1 MVPGTRQLLFGTLI
15 CVFLL
20 HPASGQDQ
28 KTSPLVLGV
37 VGFPPSFQA
46 VDQVTYTPCQHIVT
60 GVADWPDY
68 VMPTVRIAMEPE
80 FKPIPAHT
88 EIHLQCRNKA
98 RSDHDAPS
106 KSHHVNWLFKK
117 CGVFYNMTR
126 CEEVLDLPEE
136 SWEMLP
142 CRKKQCR
149 LKLVLTNTTES
160 NSGLY
165 RCVIPSKTGAS
176 SKTIKT
182 YQLEVIDRAA
192 TVPQFVDDL
201 PTNVTVFESNTA
213 VLQCKVLSREPPNIW
228 WLKRQEEFKNS
239 SLPIQFY
246 NNYYE
251 RVNNSSEK
259 SLSDELYL
267 NKLIISRTT
276 EADSGYYVC
285 LVASSPGYNFRGA
298 YLTVRPTK
306 NLEYKGSLTTDSAPL
321 SLLFLIP
328 AALALTPA
336 VVGLCIWWC
345 RHCGKNANNIVT
357 NSQQPV
363 VNNNNP
369 TVKVPRTAFK
379 YKPVAGSSGVVNCRS
394 DEINPITL

>member
-1 MVPGTRQLLFGTLI
+1 
-15 CVFLL
+15 
-20 HPASGQDQ
+20 
-28 KTSPLVLGV
+28 
-37 VGFPPSFQA
+37 
-46 VDQVTYTPCQHIVT
+46 
-60 GVADWPDY
+60 
-68 VMPTVRIAMEPE
+68 
-80 FKPIPAHT
+80 
-88 EIHLQCRNKA
+88 
-98 RSDHDAPS
+98 
-106 KSHHVNWLFKK
+106 
-117 CGVFYNMTR
+117 MTR

-136 SWEMLP
+136 SWEILP

-149 LKLVLTNTTES
+149 IKLVLTNTTES

-165 RCVIPSKTGAS
+165 RCVSPSKTGAS

-201 PTNVTVFESNTA
+201 PTNVTAFESNTA

-239 SLPIQFY
+239 SLPIQFC

-251 RVNNSSEK
+251 RLSQPTVLPELSALYSPPPFPSPIQRRVNNSSEK
-259 SLSDELYL
+259 SLSEELYL

-306 NLEYKGSLTTDSAPL
+306 NLEYKDSLTTDSAPL

-336 VVGLCIWWC
+336 GVGLCIWWC
-345 RHCGKNANNIVT
+345 QHCGKNANNIVT

-369 TVKVPRTAFK
+369 SIKVPRKAFK
-379 YKPVAGSSGVVNCRS
+379 YKPVAGSSGAVHCHS
-394 DEINPITL
+394 DKINPVTL